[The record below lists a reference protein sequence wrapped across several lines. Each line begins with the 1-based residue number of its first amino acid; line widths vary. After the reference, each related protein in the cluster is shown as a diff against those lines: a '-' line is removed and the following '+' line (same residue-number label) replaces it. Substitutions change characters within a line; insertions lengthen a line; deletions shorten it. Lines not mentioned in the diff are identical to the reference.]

1 MTRSC
6 PTARR
11 LHFAVDVKATE
22 PIHLSAHAGYLWA
35 TLDRDLL
42 VTPSIREILG
52 AYKNLVCT

>member
-1 MTRSC
+1 M
-6 PTARR
+6 
-11 LHFAVDVKATE
+11 HFAVDVKATE